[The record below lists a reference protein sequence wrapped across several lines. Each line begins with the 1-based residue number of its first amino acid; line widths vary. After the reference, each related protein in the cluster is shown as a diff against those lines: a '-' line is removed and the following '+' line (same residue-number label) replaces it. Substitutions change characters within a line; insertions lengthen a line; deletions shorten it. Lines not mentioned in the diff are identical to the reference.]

1 MAEAER
7 IVATIMGCGSSG
19 GVPRIGGNWG
29 VCDPTN
35 PRNRRRRCS
44 LLIEGFTSG
53 ADAPTRIVID
63 TGCDLREQLLDAE
76 VDRVDAVLYTHEH
89 ADHTHGID
97 DLRVLALNSRKRV
110 DVYFSH
116 EAANRIVPSFA
127 YCFTAP
133 PDSGYPPILNQ
144 HLIEADEPL
153 TISGPGGD
161 IHVLPFEQTHGD
173 IISLGFRVRGFAYS
187 CDLSGIP
194 ARSETA
200 VSDLDVWVLDA
211 LRPTPHP
218 SHLSLPESLEA
229 VGRFAPRHA
238 VLTNLHIDM
247 DYDTIERTT
256 PATVYAAY
264 DGMRIDI
271 TAGTIIEAGEGV
283 AVTGES

>member
-1 MAEAER
+1 MATAER
-7 IVATIMGCGSSG
+7 IVATIMGCGSSA

-29 VCDPTN
+29 ECDPAN

-44 LLIEGFTSG
+44 LLIEGFTTG
-53 ADAPTRIVID
+53 AEAPTRIVVD

-97 DLRVLALNSRKRV
+97 DLRVLALNTGRRV
-110 DVYFSH
+110 DVYFTH

-133 PDSGYPPILNQ
+133 PGSGYPPILDQ
-144 HLIEADEPL
+144 HFIKGDEPL
-153 TISGPGGD
+153 TVSGPGGD
-161 IHVLPFEQTHGD
+161 ITVLPFEQTHGD
-173 IISLGFRVRGFAYS
+173 IISLGFRVGGFAYS

-194 ARSETA
+194 ERSETT

-218 SHLSLPESLEA
+218 SHLSLPESLETIA
-229 VGRFAPRHA
+229 RFTPRQA

-247 DYDTIERTT
+247 DYDTVGRTT
-256 PATVYAAY
+256 PNHVFAAY
-264 DGMRIDI
+264 DGMRIDV
-271 TAGTIIEAGEGV
+271 TDGRIIGSEEPR
-283 AVTGES
+283 